1 MSRGLYGDL
10 FGDRFPLPWQM
21 SLAERFFLIA
31 TLEHLKPRVAI
42 EIGIAQG
49 GSLQVLAANAT
60 QVYALDTDPTTP
72 TRLAQF
78 TNVDFRI
85 GEAHLTL
92 PPLLAELHA
101 AETRYPFVLIDGNH
115 ETDCV
120 RRDIQALLSVPPLDT
135 TYVFMHDVFNPAC
148 REGIRTAGWETC
160 PHAHWVNLDVVPGVL
175 HTPANTSALEREMW
189 GGFAVAILHPEV
201 RQRPLTISAQQEMV
215 FRQALAVSAH
225 RLEPRS

>member
-1 MSRGLYGDL
+1 MSRGLFGDL

-21 SLAERFFLIA
+21 SLAERFVLIA

-42 EIGIAQG
+42 EIGSAGG

-60 QVYALDTDPTTP
+60 QVYALDSDPTTP

-85 GEAHLTL
+85 GEAHETL

-101 AETRYPFVLIDGNH
+101 AGTPYPFVLIDGNH
-115 ETDCV
+115 QAAYV
-120 RRDIQALLSVPPLDT
+120 RRDIQALLSIPPLGT
-135 TYVFMHDVFNPAC
+135 TYVFLHDVFNPEC

-160 PHAHWVNLDVVPGVL
+160 PYAHWVALDVVPGVFL
-175 HTPANTSALEREMW
+175 TLPNTFKVDREMW
-189 GGFAVAILHPEV
+189 GGFALAILHPQP
-201 RQRPLTISAQQEMV
+201 RQRPLTISAPQEAVFQQV
-215 FRQALAVSAH
+215 LAVSAH
-225 RLEPRS
+225 RQAI